1 MGRRPRAPRAERR
14 SGARDAAQALVGAA
28 VEAKGR
34 KPLSSAAYARAL
46 RALGRQR
53 GRPLVLPILL
63 GGPEAGATVRLA
75 DGRRVLDW
83 IGGIGV
89 YAFGHG
95 DGDLLETAAL
105 AAASGPVFQG

>member
-28 VEAKGR
+28 LDAKSR
-34 KPLSSAAYARAL
+34 KPLSAAAYQRAM

-53 GRPLVLPILL
+53 GRPLALPILM

-89 YAFGHG
+89 YAFRRRDADPLDAG
-95 DGDLLETAAL
+95 A
-105 AAASGPVFQG
+105 PPRRQ